1 MNWLLV
7 LIVCAV
13 IGGIIGLL
21 SDDSGT
27 GEGGCMGALGG
38 LFVGGSC
45 IVQIVLAVLPILF
58 FFWLFDGC

>member
-1 MNWLLV
+1 MNWLIV

-21 SDDSGT
+21 SDDGS

-45 IVQIVLAVLPILF
+45 IVQVVLTVLPILF